1 MTADV
6 VEALASSLCRVSRD
20 GARSAPRASKR
31 AALDVMATRTHA
43 CLMQVVHIHV
53 LNREVV
59 VKRADRGAVER
70 DAGEWCSQH
79 VVDSVPER
87 VYICDEFSIRHTD
100 AEIHYFW
107 Q

>member
-1 MTADV
+1 
-6 VEALASSLCRVSRD
+6 
-20 GARSAPRASKR
+20 
-31 AALDVMATRTHA
+31 
-43 CLMQVVHIHV
+43 MQVVHMHV

-79 VVDSVPER
+79 MVDSIPER
-87 VYICDEFSIRHTD
+87 VYICDEFSVRHTD